1 MEKEQEIMQKA
12 LYWMLELKANWDE
25 RNDQETADY
34 GQLLEDIEETEK
46 LISVDFS

>member
-1 MEKEQEIMQKA
+1 MGKEQEMMQKA

-34 GQLLEDIEETEK
+34 RQLLEDIEEIEK
-46 LISVDFS
+46 LTS